1 MQSSTPPKI
10 SAVPYR
16 KSVARYVLPVAIV
29 IMGLAAVCVAAKE
42 FSMPP
47 AKAAT
52 TYPAHDQHSDESVT
66 VAIDPYDT
74 PEKQNIF
81 SAHYGEVGLL
91 PVFVVVTN
99 DGNEPVVMTGMKAE
113 LVTMDRSKLEP
124 ATVDDIYRRLSHPSP
139 RNNYPLPFPTKK
151 IKGGVSKQT
160 LEEIQR
166 ARFGARAVEPH
177 SSQAGFLFF
186 DISDL
191 SGTISGARFY
201 LTGVKDSNGDE
212 LMYFEVP
219 LERANSSAKPD

>member
-1 MQSSTPPKI
+1 
-10 SAVPYR
+10 
-16 KSVARYVLPVAIV
+16 
-29 IMGLAAVCVAAKE
+29 
-42 FSMPP
+42 MPQ

-52 TYPAHDQHSDESVT
+52 TYPAHDQHSNESVT

-113 LVTMDRSKLEP
+113 LVTMDRSKLDP

-139 RNNYPLPFPTKK
+139 RNNYPLPFPTRK

-177 SSQAGFLFF
+177 STQAGFLFF

-201 LTGVKDSNGDE
+201 LTGVKDSNGNE

-219 LERANSSAKPD
+219 LERVNSSPKPD

>member
-1 MQSSTPPKI
+1 
-10 SAVPYR
+10 
-16 KSVARYVLPVAIV
+16 
-29 IMGLAAVCVAAKE
+29 MGLAVVCVAAKE

-47 AKAAT
+47 ARAAT
-52 TYPAHDQHSDESVT
+52 TYPAHDQHSDEAVT
-66 VAIDPYDT
+66 VAVDPYDT
-74 PEKQNIF
+74 PERQNVF

-99 DGNEPVVMTGMKAE
+99 DGDQPVVMTGMKAE
-113 LVTMDRSKLEP
+113 LVTTDRSKRAP

-186 DISDL
+186 DISEL

-201 LTGVKDSNGDE
+201 LTGVKDSNGNE

-219 LERANSSAKPD
+219 LEKVNSSAKPD